1 MDKLKENGMTACA
14 ITDHGVMFGVVEFYK
29 ALKANGI
36 KPVIGCEVY
45 VAVPGRNDKTAR
57 VDDGSHH
64 LVLLAKDYEG
74 YKNLMKL
81 CSMGFTEGFYY
92 KPRIDKEILREHS
105 KGLIGLSACLAG
117 EIPSLM
123 LKGDVEGAEKIALEY
138 KEIFDEGDFYI
149 ELQSNGVEVQD
160 RLNHE
165 LAEMARRLDIPL
177 VATNDSH
184 YVRKEDARVHD
195 VLLCIQTGTTV
206 NDRHRMRFASEEFY
220 VKSSEEMGKLF
231 DWVPEAIENTVRI
244 AERCDVELDFNTL
257 HVPDFEVP
265 EGKTVSS
272 YLRELCMEGAFERYG
287 LFLSDEVRERL
298 EYELSVIEQ
307 MGYCGYFLI
316 VWDFVNFARKE
327 GIYVGPGRG
336 SAPGSVVAYCLGITS
351 LDPFKYD
358 LLFERFLNPARVTMP
373 DIDMDF
379 CYERRGEVID
389 YVVRKYGVDHV
400 SQIITFGTMAAR
412 AAIRDV
418 GRALDLPYAD
428 VDRIAKLVP
437 AELNITLDKAIQA
450 VPELKEASERKDE
463 IGTLLEIARAVEG
476 NPRHAS
482 THAAGVVISKDPLVE
497 TVPLYKTSDDVIT
510 TQFPMEDLESL
521 GVLKMDFLGLR
532 TLTVI
537 GKAVKLIKANRGVDL
552 DMDSIPLDDE
562 GVFEM
567 LRQSDSSGVF
577 QLESGLFQGLLKE
590 VKPTRF
596 EDIIALVAL
605 GRPGPMMMTGD
616 FVKGKHGGEVKYIH
630 PALEPILNST
640 YGVMLYQE
648 QVMRV
653 ASELAGFSLAE
664 ADLLR
669 RAMGKKKA
677 DVIAGMKDK
686 FVSGAIA
693 KGVEEPVAREVFS
706 LIERFAGYGFNAAH
720 SAAYALI
727 SYQTAYLRYHYF
739 TEFMAATLSSVMGSS
754 ERIAGYIES
763 CKSKGVRVLPP
774 DVNESGED
782 FTVVGNNIRFG
793 LTAVKGVGASAA
805 KLISDVRKERGRFVS
820 LLDFCEKTGSGN
832 VNRKALESLI
842 KAGAMQS
849 LGSRKA
855 LLMVMEDVCDQ
866 AQRSQKQAESGQASF
881 FDLFDEPMEF
891 ASSEVELPDVEEYDI
906 SQILAWEREY
916 LGLYISGHPLISSME
931 VISRIANVTTDRLSE
946 KRSGDVV
953 IVAGIVTSKKQIST
967 KGGQMMAFVQL
978 EDMKGQVEVV
988 VFPRVFEQCYRDINV
1003 DSVIAVKGKVDF
1015 KEEAKVI
1022 AEFIKPLPKSQVK
1035 A

>member
-1 MDKLKENGMTACA
+1 MTACA

-45 VAVPGRNDKTAR
+45 VAVRSRNDKTAR

-64 LVLLAKDYEG
+64 LVLLAKDCEG

-81 CSMGFTEGFYY
+81 CSVGFTEGFYY
-92 KPRIDKEILREHS
+92 KPRIDKEILREHA

-117 EIPSLM
+117 EIPALL
-123 LKGDVEGAEKIALEY
+123 LKGDVAGAEKVALEY

-160 RLNHE
+160 RLNRE

-184 YVRKEDARVHD
+184 YVRREDARVHD

-206 NDRHRMRFASEEFY
+206 NDGHRMRFASEEFY
-220 VKSSEEMGKLF
+220 VKSPEEMEELF
-231 DWVPEAIENTVRI
+231 DWIPEAMENTVKI

-257 HVPDFEVP
+257 HVPAFQVP

-437 AELNITLDKAIQA
+437 VELNITLDKAIQA

-537 GKAVKLIKANRGVDL
+537 GKAVELIKANRGVEL

-677 DVIAGMKDK
+677 EVIAGMKDK
-686 FVSGAIA
+686 FISGAIA
-693 KGVEEPVAREVFS
+693 KGVEESTAREIFS

-820 LLDFCEKTGSGN
+820 LLDFCEKTGAGN

-946 KRSGDVV
+946 KKSGDVV

-1022 AEFIKPLPKSQVK
+1022 AEFVKPLPKSQVK

>member
-1 MDKLKENGMTACA
+1 
-14 ITDHGVMFGVVEFYK
+14 
-29 ALKANGI
+29 
-36 KPVIGCEVY
+36 
-45 VAVPGRNDKTAR
+45 
-57 VDDGSHH
+57 
-64 LVLLAKDYEG
+64 
-74 YKNLMKL
+74 
-81 CSMGFTEGFYY
+81 
-92 KPRIDKEILREHS
+92 
-105 KGLIGLSACLAG
+105 
-117 EIPSLM
+117 
-123 LKGDVEGAEKIALEY
+123 
-138 KEIFDEGDFYI
+138 
-149 ELQSNGVEVQD
+149 
-160 RLNHE
+160 
-165 LAEMARRLDIPL
+165 
-177 VATNDSH
+177 
-184 YVRKEDARVHD
+184 
-195 VLLCIQTGTTV
+195 
-206 NDRHRMRFASEEFY
+206 
-220 VKSSEEMGKLF
+220 
-231 DWVPEAIENTVRI
+231 
-244 AERCDVELDFNTL
+244 
-257 HVPDFEVP
+257 
-265 EGKTVSS
+265 
-272 YLRELCMEGAFERYG
+272 
-287 LFLSDEVRERL
+287 
-298 EYELSVIEQ
+298 
-307 MGYCGYFLI
+307 
-316 VWDFVNFARKE
+316 
-327 GIYVGPGRG
+327 
-336 SAPGSVVAYCLGITS
+336 
-351 LDPFKYD
+351 
-358 LLFERFLNPARVTMP
+358 MP
-373 DIDMDF
+373 DIDIDF